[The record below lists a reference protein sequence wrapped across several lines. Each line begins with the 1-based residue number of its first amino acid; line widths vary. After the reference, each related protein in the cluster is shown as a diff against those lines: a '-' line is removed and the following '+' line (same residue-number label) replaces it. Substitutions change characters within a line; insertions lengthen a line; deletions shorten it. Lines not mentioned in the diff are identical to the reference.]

1 MKPYEANE
9 NLRAKN
15 PFLETLATE
24 LIEDPKVYKQYFSQ
38 RVLIGEALE
47 VFRPMNVVVRGPQGS
62 GKSMLLNLIKHE
74 VLTQWFQDDGNVPE
88 GLNAVNP
95 FVGIGV
101 NLQRINFHLFG
112 RRSFRPDL
120 GLSERLFFDVA
131 CAADFINHYVF
142 LEFTRF
148 IETIYSDLGSGFRS
162 WLGIE
167 GDENSYVDDCKKWE
181 CWGGYYLE
189 VNNIKELISS
199 IKARLRGYT
208 DYLNGNTDKVDSD
221 ILSTKDDIG
230 IPGNKIGRYLNEIS
244 KRKNNDDLKRIGFFI
259 VIDQYEVL
267 KELNP
272 SHGDE
277 LIRLLNTALK
287 RRDPYAFYK
296 IGVRTHDWDSDKGII
311 GAEAKLELNRDLVD
325 VSIDRIFKRRENVGG
340 IFTEFI
346 EDVARRRIEASLK
359 RKIESDEFR
368 RMFGD
373 WSSAKEIEMYTKRP
387 KVEEIVW
394 DLPQELRSS
403 VKAEVMKRGPL
414 ECHLAV
420 AWCKQQIKRDVPVAE
435 LKRLLSSEP
444 WRAENWR
451 KERVDLALFHL
462 ASRYRQKRVYFGS
475 KSIIDLA
482 GNNVT
487 AFLLIAGKIWDM
499 AAKRGVNPFDE
510 GGIDPKVQNR
520 AIQIAAEE
528 WSDHDRRVQSGGE
541 YRHGMLAKL
550 SEFVLMRLKGDPIM
564 SNPGYTGVS
573 FAAVDLRNNEDFAV
587 AYKALSKAV
596 SWAMV
601 EERNHKSKDRG
612 KEQIRVKYYFHPLI
626 CAYFGIPIVRVK
638 EPIYIRNFEDVG
650 WVFDPSLSAPKG
662 ALPREDN
669 HQQDFDF

>member
-1 MKPYEANE
+1 MKPYEAND

-24 LIEDPKVYKQYFSQ
+24 LIEDPKVFKQYFSQ

-74 VLTQWFQDDGNVPE
+74 VLSQWFQDDGTVPE
-88 GLNAVNP
+88 GLRAVNP

-120 GLSERLFFDVA
+120 SPPERLFFDVA

-148 IETIYSDLGSGFRS
+148 IGLIYSDPGTGFRN

-167 GDENSYVDDCKKWE
+167 GSEESYVQDCKKWD
-181 CWGGYYLE
+181 CWGGFYQE
-189 VNNIKELISS
+189 VENIDNLVKS
-199 IKARLRGYT
+199 IKDRLRGYT
-208 DYLNGNTDKVDSD
+208 DYLNGNIDEVDPR
-221 ILSTKDDIG
+221 ILRTKDDIG
-230 IPGNKIGRYLNEIS
+230 IPGNKIGRYLNGIS
-244 KRKNNDDLKRIGFFI
+244 KRSEEDDLKRIGFFI

-277 LIRLLNTALK
+277 LIRLINTALK

-325 VSIDRIFKRRENVGG
+325 VSIDRIFKRRENTGG
-340 IFTEFI
+340 IFTEFV
-346 EDVARRRIEASLK
+346 EDVARRRIEASLAQK
-359 RKIESDEFR
+359 LEANEFR
-368 RMFGD
+368 KMFGD
-373 WSSAKEIEMYTKRP
+373 WSSSREIEMYTKRP

-394 DLPQELRSS
+394 DLPQELRGS
-403 VKAEVMKRGPL
+403 VKDQVVKRGAL
-414 ECHLAV
+414 ECQLAV
-420 AWCKQQIKRDVPVAE
+420 AWCKQKLKGGLTVGDVKRE
-435 LKRLLSSEP
+435 LKGEP
-444 WRAENWR
+444 WRGENWR

-462 ASRYRQKRVYFGS
+462 ASRYRQRRVYFGS

-499 AAKRGVNPFDE
+499 AAKRGANPFDE

-520 AIQIAAEE
+520 AIQVAAEE

-550 SEFVLMRLKGDPIM
+550 SEFVLMRLKADPIM

-573 FAAVDLRNNEDFAV
+573 FAAVDLGNNEDFAV
-587 AYKALSKAV
+587 AHKSLSKAV

-601 EERNHKSKDRG
+601 EERSHKSKDKG
-612 KEQIRVKYYFHPLI
+612 KEQLRVKYYFHPLI
-626 CAYFGIPIVRVK
+626 CAHFGIPIVRVK
-638 EPIYIRNFEDVG
+638 EPIYIRNFEDIR
-650 WVFDPSLSAPKG
+650 WVFDPSKSAPKG
-662 ALPREDN
+662 PLPREQN
-669 HQQDFDF
+669 PQQDFDF